1 VNLKKRVVITGVG
14 AVSPFGLGAGLL
26 TQNLLDGNV
35 SIKFNEE
42 LAAISDIS
50 SKVSS
55 RVPQTDFS
63 FIPRN
68 FRRSMTNMSLYA
80 YSAVKESL
88 ENAKIEKP
96 SKDVS
101 LFLGSTIS
109 SMQTWVEFA
118 GKYNEKDFS
127 TIKTS
132 IVFQVMSHSPLANIA
147 QSFDL
152 QGAGLGN
159 CAACATGLLNIGAG
173 YLAIK
178 NGLTKSALCGGTDE
192 YHPIMTACFSIMNGA
207 SSQFNDQPQKAS
219 RPFDKDRCGIV
230 CGEGCGML
238 YLESLESAQKRD
250 AKIYGEILGFG
261 TNTETKSIA
270 HPSKESIKNCMNL
283 ALKDARLGAE
293 SIDFIN
299 AHATSTPAGDI
310 EEAQAIGEVFGQ
322 NAKVN
327 SLKGHIGHTMAASGA
342 LELIAALDMA
352 NRGKFAATLNLEN
365 ADPQCSC
372 VKHITETQNLDVN
385 VFMKNSF
392 ALGGTN
398 CSLIVKKYTGDVK

>member
-1 VNLKKRVVITGVG
+1 VSDKQRVVITGTG
-14 AVSPFGLGAGLL
+14 AVSPFGIGADIL
-26 TQNLLDGNV
+26 TQGLLDGKSSV
-35 SIKFNEE
+35 KFNEE
-42 LAAISDIS
+42 LASIPDIS

-55 RVPQTDFS
+55 RVPVSDFS
-63 FIPRN
+63 FIPRG
-68 FRRSMTNMSLYA
+68 FRRSMTPMSMYA
-80 YSAVKESL
+80 YSAVKEAL
-88 ENAKIEKP
+88 ANAKIEKP
-96 SKDVS
+96 SKETS

-109 SMQTWVEFA
+109 SMATWVEFA

-152 QGAGLGN
+152 QGPGLGN
-159 CAACATGLLNIGAG
+159 CAACATGLLNIGVG
-173 YLAIK
+173 YLAVK
-178 NGLTKSALCGGTDE
+178 NGLTQSAICGGTDE

-207 SSQFNDQPQKAS
+207 SSMFNETPELAS

-230 CGEGCGML
+230 CGEGAGIV
-238 YLESLESAQKRD
+238 YLETLESAQKRG

-270 HPSKESIKNCMNL
+270 HPSRESIKNCMNS
-283 ALKDARLGAE
+283 ALTDAGLLPE
-293 SIDFIN
+293 NIDFVN

-310 EEAQAIGEVFGQ
+310 EEVQAIGAVFGG
-322 NAKVN
+322 NIKVN
-327 SLKGHIGHTMAASGA
+327 SFKGHIGHTMAASGA
-342 LELIAALDMA
+342 LELIATLDMA
-352 NRGKFAATLNLEN
+352 RRGTAPATLNLQN
-365 ADPQCSC
+365 IDPQCAC
-372 VKHITETQNLDVN
+372 VSHVQKTQALKIS

-398 CSLIVKKYTGDVK
+398 CSLIVRKNL

>member
-1 VNLKKRVVITGVG
+1 MNKSKRVVITGVG
-14 AVSPFGLGAGLL
+14 AVSPFGLGADVLI
-26 TQNLLDGNV
+26 QNLLDGNCSV
-35 SIKFNEE
+35 KFNDE
-42 LAAISDIS
+42 LASISDIS

-55 RVPQTDFS
+55 QVPQADFS
-63 FIPRN
+63 FIPRG
-68 FRRSMTNMSLYA
+68 FRRSMTPMSMYA
-80 YSAVKESL
+80 YCAVKEAL
-88 ENAKIEKP
+88 DGAKIKNP
-96 SKDVS
+96 SKNTS

-109 SMQTWVEFA
+109 SMATWVEFA

-159 CAACATGLLNIGAG
+159 CAACATGLLNIGVG
-173 YLAIK
+173 YLAVK
-178 NGLTKSALCGGTDE
+178 NGLSQSAICGGTDE

-207 SSQFNDQPQKAS
+207 SSQFNDNPLKSS

-230 CGEGCGML
+230 CGEGAGVV
-238 YLESLESAQKRD
+238 YLETLESAQKRG
-250 AKIYGEILGFG
+250 AKIYCEILGFG

-270 HPSKESIKNCMNL
+270 HPSKESIKECINS
-283 ALKDARLGAE
+283 ALKDAKISAKD
-293 SIDFIN
+293 IDFVN

-310 EEAQAIGEVFGQ
+310 EEVKAINAVFGKDI
-322 NAKVN
+322 KVN

-342 LELIAALDMA
+342 LELIAAIDMA
-352 NRGKFAATLNLEN
+352 NRGEAAATLNLEN
-365 ADPQCSC
+365 IDSECGGVC
-372 VKHITETQNLDVN
+372 HITKKRDLKIN

-398 CSLIVKKYTGDVK
+398 CSLILKKYEQN